1 MLRSARRPRTS
12 ARRGVRTAAERSV
25 GCSNLD
31 RSTSAALDACFAV
44 GGVGD
49 QAVGAQRSPLLVAG
63 RGLADRPA
71 PATGLGAGLGGAV
84 AAQPLPVDSPVQ
96 VNDSTAARAG
106 RADYRAR
113 FGGAQG
119 VDKAQDRPCRCIS
132 AGAGEQLGPVLQRPG
147 KLMAVPGPRG
157 RQPHRCGGD
166 VARQRRVGGGYH
178 VDRELERVT
187 PVGRTRHAAWVSV
200 AVPRRDRADSSAPA
214 ARFADRTADCAV
226 PLVAAALQRAQL
238 FAALGAH
245 RCRNAR
251 CTSLIQRDQQVPD
264 RARGR
269 RAAVIENSWPI
280 EQGLGK
286 ASPFGPTAR
295 HALDGA
301 GHCSAV
307 QPLLAFEHKVDH
319 DTDWVREY
327 LGCQYA
333 GHRLPLNV
341 GDAGPFRPQ

>member
-1 MLRSARRPRTS
+1 MRYALAT
-12 ARRGVRTAAERSV
+12 ERSV

-31 RSTSAALDACFAV
+31 RSTSTAGDACFAV
-44 GGVGD
+44 GGIGD

-71 PATGLGAGLGGAV
+71 SATGLGAGLGGAV

-96 VNDSTAARAG
+96 VNDSTAAGAG
-106 RADYRAR
+106 RADDRAR
-113 FGGAQG
+113 FGVAQG
-119 VDKAQDRPCRCIS
+119 VDKAQDRPCRCFG
-132 AGAGEQLGPVLQRPG
+132 AGAGEQFGPVLQRPG
-147 KLMAVPGPRG
+147 KLMTVPGPGG
-157 RQPHRCGGD
+157 RRPHRCGGD
-166 VARQRRVGGGYH
+166 VGRQGRVGGGYH

-187 PVGRTRHAAWVSV
+187 PAVGRTRHAAWLSV
-200 AVPRRDRADSSAPA
+200 AVPGVDGADSSALA

-226 PLVAAALQRAQL
+226 PVVAAALQRAQV
-238 FAALGAH
+238 FVALGAH

-251 CTSLIQRDQQVPD
+251 CASLVQRNQQVPD
-264 RARGR
+264 RARGG
-269 RAAVIENSWPI
+269 RAAVIEHSWPL

-286 ASPFGPTAR
+286 ASSFGPAAG
-295 HALDGA
+295 HALDDA
-301 GHCSAV
+301 GHCCAV
-307 QPLLAFEHKVDH
+307 QPLLAFEHQVDH

-341 GDAGPFRPQ
+341 GDAGPFRSQ